1 VISSQPLK
9 PDYSDGPQEEKA
21 TPTTFSSKNDR
32 MLVSCIIN
40 GSALS
45 MVYTLVRLTGF
56 IFILMAGVVPRD
68 LWAEDPISIQQI
80 LDEPQIYHLRHVTL
94 HGTVRDVQ
102 ALDPYMVADGKITC
116 YGAYLFRLEDD
127 TSTIPVAVLGICGKP
142 LIRNPEVEDGDR
154 VEVLATIQA
163 PSHGGYYL
171 SFRGLKVVTEQ
182 EGVVQAVADRILP
195 LQE

>member
-1 VISSQPLK
+1 MRWV
-9 PDYSDGPQEEKA
+9 
-21 TPTTFSSKNDR
+21 
-32 MLVSCIIN
+32 LVMAYRLFRLACLI
-40 GSALS
+40 L
-45 MVYTLVRLTGF
+45 TLVGAAAPSLLR
-56 IFILMAGVVPRD
+56 
-68 LWAEDPISIQQI
+68 AEEPITIQQI
-80 LDEPQIYHLRHVTL
+80 LEEPQVFHLRHVTL

-102 ALDPYMVADGKITC
+102 PLDPYMVADGKITC

-154 VEVLATIQA
+154 VEVSATIQA

-171 SFRGLKVVTEQ
+171 SFRGMKVVTEQ

-195 LQE
+195 RLE